1 MTNFLVSNYS
11 ILSAPRNAVSKI
23 QQELVIMQKQAT
35 TGRLADVGLTLGLR
49 TSQSISLRSENE
61 SATRQ
66 LDTNA
71 IISQRFSIMQNA
83 MDSLAAT
90 GGSLLSSLIA
100 NGSSDPGT
108 TANIDQARAS
118 LQQFVGALNS
128 SAGARF
134 LFSGTA
140 TDKPAIG
147 FATASGGTAGTYFE
161 GSKAQDATAAA
172 FTAAFGIGQ
181 SDPAVADISA
191 SDLEAF
197 LDGAFD
203 DLFSTSPTGP
213 NGGWKDNWSNAGEGT
228 TVNRISD
235 SESIKTSYSSDEEAF
250 RNIAKAYVMLSDLGN
265 ANMNESARQL
275 LTSRAIETLS
285 KGLSQITELQAEIGG
300 SQQRLDIANET
311 LDARKNVLTISISN
325 LEEVDQY
332 EASTRVTGL
341 QTLLETSYALTARI
355 SRLSLLNYL

>member
-11 ILSAPRNAVSKI
+11 LLSSPRNAVSKI
-23 QQELVIMQKQAT
+23 QQELTIMQKQAT

-49 TSQSISLRSENE
+49 TSQSISLRSETE
-61 SATRQ
+61 SVARQ

-90 GGSLLSSLIA
+90 GDSLLSSLIA
-100 NGSSDPGT
+100 NGSGDPGT

-128 SAGARF
+128 SSGARF

-140 TDKPAIG
+140 TDQPSIS
-147 FATASGGTAGTYFE
+147 FPTAGGGTADTYFE
-161 GSKAQDATAAA
+161 GSQAQTATADA
-172 FTAAFGIGQ
+172 FTAVFGFSQ
-181 SDPAVADISA
+181 DDAAVADISE

-203 DLFSTSPTGP
+203 DLFSTAPG
-213 NGGWKDNWSNAGEGT
+213 GGWKDNWSNSGDGT

-285 KGLSQITELQAEIGG
+285 KGLNQLTELRAEIGG
-300 SQQRLDIANET
+300 SQSRLDIADET
-311 LDARKNVLTISISN
+311 LAARKNVLTISISD

>member
-11 ILSAPRNAVSKI
+11 LLSAPRSAVSKI

-49 TSQSISLRSENE
+49 TSQSISLRSESE
-61 SATRQ
+61 SVARQ

-90 GGSLLSSLIA
+90 GNSLLSSLIA
-100 NGSSDPGT
+100 NGSGEPGT
-108 TANIDQARAS
+108 TANIDQAQAS

-128 SAGARF
+128 SSGARF

-140 TDKPAIG
+140 TDQPSISFAKAG
-147 FATASGGTAGTYFE
+147 GGGTVDTYFAGSQAQTATA
-161 GSKAQDATAAA
+161 DAFAAA
-172 FTAAFGIGQ
+172 FGFDQDDA
-181 SDPAVADISA
+181 AVADISA

-197 LDGAFD
+197 LDGPFE
-203 DLFSTSPTGP
+203 DLFTTGAT
-213 NGGWKDNWSNAGEGT
+213 GGWTQNWSNAGDGT
-228 TVNRISD
+228 MVNRISD
-235 SESIKTSYSSDEEAF
+235 SESVKTSYSANDEAF

-285 KGLSQITELQAEIGG
+285 KGLNQLTQLQAEIGG
-300 SQQRLDIANET
+300 SQSRLDIADET
-311 LDARKNVLTISISN
+311 LDARKNVLTISISD